1 MSEHMAEQSEALAA
15 ERPDDAAL
23 LAAAR
28 GGSET
33 AYAAIIRRHNRRLFR
48 IARSILHNDAE
59 AEDAVQDAYVQVFR
73 NLHTLR
79 EDSSLSTWLGRITAN
94 EALGRL
100 RRRRPTVGLEVLD
113 EAMEQGAGMIGS
125 MSGNG
130 GDPTADDPER
140 AAARQ
145 EVRGILEEAIDRL
158 PLEFRSVF
166 VACAVEQMSIEE
178 TAACLGLP
186 QNTVKTRYFRAKR
199 RLRGMLGADFVAAMP
214 ESFAFGGEHC
224 DRMTERV
231 LARIAD
237 LKR

>member
-1 MSEHMAEQSEALAA
+1 MAEQIAA
-15 ERPDDAAL
+15 TTPHSDAAL
-23 LAAAR
+23 LAEAR
-28 GGSET
+28 QGREA

-48 IARSILHNDAE
+48 IARGILHNDAE
-59 AEDAVQDAYVQVFR
+59 AEDAVQDAYVQAFR

-113 EAMEQGAGMIGS
+113 AAMETQGAGMIGD
-125 MSGNG
+125 G
-130 GDPTADDPER
+130 GELGIDDPER
-140 AAARQ
+140 AAARH
-145 EVRGILEEAIDRL
+145 EVRDILEDAIDRL
-158 PLEFRSVF
+158 PVEFRSVF

-178 TAACLGLP
+178 TASCLGLP

-199 RLRGMLGADFVAAMP
+199 RLRNMLGADFAAAVP

-224 DRMTERV
+224 DRMTARV
-231 LARIAD
+231 LARLAD

>member
-1 MSEHMAEQSEALAA
+1 MAEQSEAAA
-15 ERPDDAAL
+15 AGRPDDAAL

-28 GGSET
+28 GGSES

-48 IARSILHNDAE
+48 IARSILRNDAE

-79 EDSSLSTWLGRITAN
+79 DDSSLSTWLGRITAN

-100 RRRRPTVGLEVLD
+100 RRRRPTVGLEILD
-113 EAMEQGAGMIGS
+113 ATMEQGAGMIGD
-125 MSGNG
+125 G
-130 GDPTADDPER
+130 GDLTTDDPER

-178 TAACLGLP
+178 TAVCLGLP

-199 RLRGMLGADFVAAMP
+199 RLRGMLGADFAAVMP